1 MHGVVS
7 CKYRCFC
14 RPGAILTVK
23 DFYWNTSDVIG
34 IIDVEDDHVGKS
46 AVRCDRYAPGLIP
59 EEVVIMAC
67 IIM

>member
-1 MHGVVS
+1 MS
-7 CKYRCFC
+7 
-14 RPGAILTVK
+14 GAILPLK
-23 DFYWNTSDVIG
+23 NFYWNTSDVIG
-34 IIDVEDDHVGKS
+34 IIDVEDDHVGMS